1 MNLVDDPSGT
11 RRFRVL
17 VSAPIPAIRQGSQ
30 WLTLDLWA
38 RDVNAQAQ
46 VADVTI
52 VCDSVDTM
60 PGTMMP
66 LDPRIAVVPAVSGTI
81 PDATLREQIAAADFT
96 QITGQAGWRAA
107 ALSRRI
113 LRLAK
118 QQGKPVFLGIS
129 SNRARTNIINAQG
142 KSLQHRLRARARS
155 LDVAMTQ
162 RWLARRSAGV
172 FVVGEGLRKL
182 IAPVART
189 IHVGVAS
196 WIEQADIAPPR
207 PRRAEPAR
215 VCMAGRLEAMK
226 GFHIGIAA
234 FVQAGPERFAGLTI
248 IGEGA
253 ERDRLATQAAAAGLG
268 AFRMMGGVPYPEGFF
283 AFLDAQD
290 IVLMTNLND
299 EQPRL
304 IFDAISRGC
313 IPLCPDTPPYRSL
326 GLDPRILYAQGSA
339 EALAERLRA
348 LADPDL
354 RVALS
359 ESIAE
364 LARTYTVSA
373 MHRARLAWMDGAR

>member
-52 VCDSVDTM
+52 VCDSVETM

-81 PDATLREQIAAADFT
+81 SEATLREQIAAADFT

-155 LDVAMTQ
+155 LDVSMTQ

-253 ERDRLATQAAAAGLG
+253 ERDRLATQAADAGLD

>member
-52 VCDSVDTM
+52 VCDSVETM

-81 PDATLREQIAAADFT
+81 SDATLREQIAAADFT

-107 ALSRRI
+107 ALSRQI

-118 QQGKPVFLGIS
+118 RQGKPVFLGIS

-155 LDVAMTQ
+155 LDVSMTQ

-207 PRRAEPAR
+207 RRRAEPAR

-253 ERDRLATQAAAAGLG
+253 ERDRLATQAADAGLD

>member
-52 VCDSVDTM
+52 MCDSVETM

-81 PDATLREQIAAADFT
+81 SDATLSEQIAAADFT

-155 LDVAMTQ
+155 LDVSMTQ
-162 RWLARRSAGV
+162 RWLAQRSAGV

-234 FVQAGPERFAGLTI
+234 FVHAGPERFAGLTI

-253 ERDRLATQAAAAGLG
+253 ERDRLAAQAAAAGLD

>member
-52 VCDSVDTM
+52 VCDSVETM

-81 PDATLREQIAAADFT
+81 SEATLREQIAAADFT

-207 PRRAEPAR
+207 PRRSDPAR

-348 LADPDL
+348 LADRDL

>member
-52 VCDSVDTM
+52 VCDSVETM

-66 LDPRIAVVPAVSGTI
+66 LDPRIAVVPTVSGTI
-81 PDATLREQIAAADFT
+81 SDATLREQIAAADFT

-107 ALSRRI
+107 ALSRQI

-118 QQGKPVFLGIS
+118 RQGKPVFLGIS

-142 KSLQHRLRARARS
+142 KSIQHRLRARARS
-155 LDVAMTQ
+155 LDVTMTQ

-253 ERDRLATQAAAAGLG
+253 ERDRLATQAADAGLG

>member
-52 VCDSVDTM
+52 VCDSVETM

-66 LDPRIAVVPAVSGTI
+66 LDPRIAVVPTVSGTI
-81 PDATLREQIAAADFT
+81 SDATLREQIAAADFT

-107 ALSRRI
+107 ALSRQI

-118 QQGKPVFLGIS
+118 RQGKPVFLGIS

-142 KSLQHRLRARARS
+142 KSIQHRLRARARS

-234 FVQAGPERFAGLTI
+234 FVQAGPERFARLTI

-253 ERDRLATQAAAAGLG
+253 ERDRLATQAADAGLD

>member
-1 MNLVDDPSGT
+1 MKLTDDPSGAP
-11 RRFRVL
+11 RFRVL

-30 WLTLDLWA
+30 WCTLDLWA

-52 VCDSVDTM
+52 LCDSVETM

-66 LDPRIAVVPAVSGTI
+66 LDPRITVVPASPSPI
-81 PDATLREQIAAADFT
+81 SDATLSRQIADADFI

-107 ALSRRI
+107 ARSRRI

-129 SNRARTNIINAQG
+129 SNRARTNILNAQG

-162 RWLARRSAGV
+162 RWLAGRSAGV

-182 IAPVART
+182 IAPVALT

-196 WIEQADIAPPR
+196 WIEQGDIAPPR
-207 PRRAEPAR
+207 ARRSDPAR

-234 FVQAGPERFAGLTI
+234 FVEAGPERFAGLTI

-253 ERDRLATQAAAAGLG
+253 ERDRLARLAADARLQG
-268 AFRMMGGVPYPEGFF
+268 FRILSGVPYPDAFF

-313 IPLCPDTPPYRSL
+313 IPLCPDTPPYRAL

-339 EALAERLRA
+339 EALAQRLRA
-348 LADPDL
+348 LADPDV

-359 ESIAE
+359 ANIAE

-373 MHRARLAWMDGAR
+373 MHRARLAWMDGVR

>member
-52 VCDSVDTM
+52 VCDSVETM

-66 LDPRIAVVPAVSGTI
+66 LDPRIAVVPAVSGAI
-81 PDATLREQIAAADFT
+81 SDATLSEQIAAADFT

-107 ALSRRI
+107 ALSRQI

-118 QQGKPVFLGIS
+118 RQGKPAFLGIS

-155 LDVAMTQ
+155 LDVSMTQ

-253 ERDRLATQAAAAGLG
+253 ERDRLATQAADAGLG